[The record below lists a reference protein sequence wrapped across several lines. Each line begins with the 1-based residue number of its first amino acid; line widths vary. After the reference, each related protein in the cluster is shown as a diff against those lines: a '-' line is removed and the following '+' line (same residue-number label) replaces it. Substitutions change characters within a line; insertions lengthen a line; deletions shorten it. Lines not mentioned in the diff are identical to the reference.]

1 MSSHDDRLHAALSRY
16 QAPERLREA
25 LLADDRSDMSIGQIW
40 RARIESTALLVLI
53 VGDFTD
59 GSGEVVVATP
69 GETPPATSKIEHER
83 VLTSTFRSLTLW
95 PTVHG
100 VLHHR
105 VLDVMVEQ
113 SDISTALAVQV
124 SANLPRAVL
133 DEDPFDAGSELVA
146 ELRDDLARLQSA
158 PAVPRRTAGPE
169 TQSFTLPGSGRQ
181 QLELLIESL
190 GVNLNEAMELRRGR
204 RALTPE
210 QAHVLETVLGM
221 KPGSFPSSEGIDPA
235 LALAIE
241 HPRWREATRRRA
253 ARTGQDEVSA
263 RLSLAVDAYALAAR
277 ESTAEPDWNQR
288 IALLVA
294 GEA

>member
-1 MSSHDDRLHAALSRY
+1 MSPHDDRLHAALSRY

-25 LLADDRSDMSIGQIW
+25 MAADNRSDISVGQIW
-40 RARIESTALLVLI
+40 RARIDGTALLVLI
-53 VGDFTD
+53 IGDFID

-69 GETPPATSKIEHER
+69 GEAPPATSQIEHER
-83 VLTSTFRSLTLW
+83 VLTSIFRSLTLW
-95 PTVHG
+95 PTVCG
-100 VLHHR
+100 DLHHR
-105 VLDVMVEQ
+105 VLDVMIEQ
-113 SDISTALAVQV
+113 SDVSTALAVQV
-124 SANLPRAVL
+124 RADLPRTVL
-133 DEDPFDAGSELVA
+133 YEDPFDPGSELVA

-158 PAVPRRTAGPE
+158 PAVPRRTAGLR
-169 TQSFTLPGSGRQ
+169 TRSLALPGSGRQ

-190 GVNLNEAMELRRGR
+190 GVNQNEAMELRRGR
-204 RALTPE
+204 RTLTPE
-210 QAHVLETVLGM
+210 QAHVLETTLGM
-221 KPGSFPSSEGIDPA
+221 KPGSLPSSAGIDPA

-263 RLSLAVDAYALAAR
+263 RVSLAADAYALAAR

>member
-1 MSSHDDRLHAALSRY
+1 M
-16 QAPERLREA
+16 
-25 LLADDRSDMSIGQIW
+25 
-40 RARIESTALLVLI
+40 LI

-69 GETPPATSKIEHER
+69 GEAPPTTSTIEHER
-83 VLTSTFRSLTLW
+83 VPTSTFRSLTLW

-113 SDISTALAVQV
+113 SDVSTSLAVQV
-124 SANLPRAVL
+124 RVDLPSTVL
-133 DEDPFDAGSELVA
+133 DEAPFDPGSELVA

-158 PAVPRRTAGPE
+158 PAVPVRTAGPE
-169 TQSFTLPGSGRQ
+169 TRALELPGSGRQ
-181 QLELLIESL
+181 QLELLIETL
-190 GVNLNEAMELRRGR
+190 GVNQNEAMELRRGR
-204 RALTPE
+204 RTLTPA
-210 QAHVLETVLGM
+210 QAQVLETILGM
-221 KPGSFPSSEGIDPA
+221 RPGSLPSSAGIDPA
-235 LALAIE
+235 LALEIE

-253 ARTGQDEVSA
+253 ARTGQDELSA
-263 RLSLAVDAYALAAR
+263 RVSLAADAYALAAR
-277 ESTAEPDWNQR
+277 ESTTEPDWTQR